1 MRKHE
6 RRRWTRPDAETD
18 FLLAL
23 IKDEDWL
30 GEAAE
35 AVYRN
40 HRDELWTSQ
49 FTLIEL
55 LLVAYREDRDSER
68 VVTNAANLV
77 EVRGDVDT
85 VVAAATYVADHG
97 FAPFDALHLVEA
109 NGDTIVSSDGAYDG
123 VTSRLDLTA
132 VDEE

>member
-1 MRKHE
+1 MY
-6 RRRWTRPDAETD
+6 AETD

-30 GEAAE
+30 GDAAE
-35 AVYRN
+35 TVYRE
-40 HRDELWTSQ
+40 HQDELWTSQ

-55 LLVAYREDRDSER
+55 LLVAYREKRDTER

-85 VVAAATYVADHG
+85 VVSAATYVEDHG
-97 FAPFDALHLVEA
+97 FTPFDALHLVES
-109 NGDTIVSSDGAYDG
+109 NGDTIVSSDDTYED
-123 VTSRLDLTA
+123 VTPRLDLKT
-132 VDEE
+132 VDGE

>member
-1 MRKHE
+1 MY
-6 RRRWTRPDAETD
+6 AETD

-49 FTLIEL
+49 FTLLEL
-55 LLVAYREDRDSER
+55 LLVAYREDRDTER

-77 EVRGDVDT
+77 EIRGDVAT
-85 VVAAATYVADHG
+85 VVAAATYVEDHE
-97 FAPFDALHLVEA
+97 FTPFDALHLVESD
-109 NGDTIVSSDGAYDG
+109 GDTIVSSDGAYEG
-123 VTSRLDLTA
+123 FASRLDLRT
-132 VDEE
+132 VDEK

>member
-1 MRKHE
+1 MY
-6 RRRWTRPDAETD
+6 AETD

-30 GEAAE
+30 GDAAE
-35 AVYRN
+35 TVYRS

-55 LLVAYREDRDSER
+55 LLVAYREDRDTER
-68 VVTNAANLV
+68 VITNAAELL

-85 VVAAATYVADHG
+85 VVAAATYVEDHG
-97 FAPFDALHLVEA
+97 FTPFDALHLVES
-109 NGDTIVSSDGAYDG
+109 NGDTIVSSDETYETFAP
-123 VTSRLDLTA
+123 RLDLKT
-132 VDEE
+132 VNDE